1 MKRLVLCINSM
12 ASYIIDFVWV
22 NEEFEMVI
30 ESITCDKVYDC
41 VDAIPPYWHNNF
53 MIKPNQLFKNPFK
66 SQNDFIV
73 ICDVYSVNY
82 LVHPPEIILA
92 EHHQRKP
99 FNDYMERF
107 SETRFIIIQKYN
119 DNKNL
124 YRQHKQMCNYVGVDV
139 FGRPGEYSI
148 YTEKENV
155 YNYVWISRYILYQLS
170 LSDIEWGEELLLVQ
184 NEEDELTNKVTQ
196 MEINPLN
203 QILDNMNI

>member
-1 MKRLVLCINSM
+1 MN
-12 ASYIIDFVWV
+12 SYIMDFVWI
-22 NEEFEMVI
+22 NEEFEMVT
-30 ESITCDKVYDC
+30 ESIHCDKVYHD
-41 VDAIPPYWHNNF
+41 VEAIPPYWYNNY

-82 LVHPPEIILA
+82 LVHPPEILLA
-92 EHHQRKP
+92 EHHQRKS

-107 SETRFIIIQKYN
+107 SETSFIIIQKYN

-139 FGRPGEYSI
+139 FGKPGEYSI
-148 YTEKENV
+148 YASKENV

-170 LSDIEWGEELLLVQ
+170 LSDIEWGEELLLVK

-196 MEINPLN
+196 MEMNPLD
-203 QILDNMNI
+203 QMLENMNL

>member
-1 MKRLVLCINSM
+1 M

-107 SETRFIIIQKYN
+107 SETSFIIIQKYN

-124 YRQHKQMCNYVGVDV
+124 YRQHKQMCDYVGVDV

-155 YNYVWISRYILYQLS
+155 YNYVWICRYILYQLS
-170 LSDIEWGEELLLVQ
+170 LSDIEWGEELLLVN
-184 NEEDELTNKVTQ
+184 NEEDDITSKVKNIELNTIDD
-196 MEINPLN
+196 MFDYLN
-203 QILDNMNI
+203 L

>member
-1 MKRLVLCINSM
+1 
-12 ASYIIDFVWV
+12 
-22 NEEFEMVI
+22 MVI

-107 SETRFIIIQKYN
+107 SETSFIIIQKYN

-170 LSDIEWGEELLLVQ
+170 LSDIEWGEELLLVN
-184 NEEDELTNKVTQ
+184 NEEDDITSKVKNIELNTIDD
-196 MEINPLN
+196 MFDYLN
-203 QILDNMNI
+203 L

>member
-82 LVHPPEIILA
+82 LVHPPEILLA
-92 EHHQRKP
+92 EHHQRKS

-107 SETRFIIIQKYN
+107 SETSFIIIQKYN

-139 FGRPGEYSI
+139 FSRPGEYSI
-148 YTEKENV
+148 YASKENV

-170 LSDIEWGEELLLVQ
+170 LSDIEWGEELLLVK
-184 NEEDELTNKVTQ
+184 NEEDELSNKVTQ
-196 MEINPLN
+196 MEINPLD
-203 QILDNMNI
+203 QMLENMNL

>member
-1 MKRLVLCINSM
+1 M
-12 ASYIIDFVWV
+12 ASYIMDFVWV
-22 NEEFEMVI
+22 NEEFELAI
-30 ESITCDKVYDC
+30 ESITCDKVYDTI
-41 VDAIPPYWHNNF
+41 DSIPPYWYNNY

-82 LVHPPEIILA
+82 LVHPPEILSA
-92 EHHQRKP
+92 EHHQRKS

>member
-1 MKRLVLCINSM
+1 
-12 ASYIIDFVWV
+12 
-22 NEEFEMVI
+22 
-30 ESITCDKVYDC
+30 
-41 VDAIPPYWHNNF
+41 

-92 EHHQRKP
+92 EHHQRKS